1 MQGKMSLLKDR
12 SFKAYNKL
20 YSELIQK
27 RNEGSDYN
35 LVGCEDFLLLVPRRK
50 EKAFGELGVNAVGNC
65 QLI

>member
-35 LVGCEDFLLLVPRRK
+35 LVGC
-50 EKAFGELGVNAVGNC
+50 
-65 QLI
+65 